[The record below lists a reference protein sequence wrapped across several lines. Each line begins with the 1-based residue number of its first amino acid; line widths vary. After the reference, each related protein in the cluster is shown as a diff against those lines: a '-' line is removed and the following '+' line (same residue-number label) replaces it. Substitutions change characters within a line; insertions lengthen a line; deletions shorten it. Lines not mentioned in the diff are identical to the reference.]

1 MNKELNET
9 RDLYFKRLLSLDKEL
24 RVSSTGMII
33 FNPSY
38 FEYLNDYYWKK
49 LTFLLK
55 KSNIDKSIVEYNRY
69 RKIREKA
76 NMMGESTFNLDSQ
89 INGITSTLYKK
100 LGNEQILDN
109 LHEWFEIYDNQKY
122 YEESCK
128 EKKLLKSMKDLS
140 RKQVELDD
148 WEIPDEEDEKRR

>member
-76 NMMGESTFNLDSQ
+76 NMMGES
-89 INGITSTLYKK
+89 
-100 LGNEQILDN
+100 
-109 LHEWFEIYDNQKY
+109 
-122 YEESCK
+122 CK

>member
-1 MNKELNET
+1 
-9 RDLYFKRLLSLDKEL
+9 
-24 RVSSTGMII
+24 
-33 FNPSY
+33 
-38 FEYLNDYYWKK
+38 
-49 LTFLLK
+49 
-55 KSNIDKSIVEYNRY
+55 
-69 RKIREKA
+69 
-76 NMMGESTFNLDSQ
+76 MMGESTFNLDSQ

-109 LHEWFEIYDNQKY
+109 LHEWFEIYDNQKD